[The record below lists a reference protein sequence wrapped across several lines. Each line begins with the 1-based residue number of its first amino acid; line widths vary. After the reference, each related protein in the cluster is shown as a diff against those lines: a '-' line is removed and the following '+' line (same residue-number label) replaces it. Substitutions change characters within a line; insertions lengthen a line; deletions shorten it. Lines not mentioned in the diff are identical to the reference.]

1 MSIDSK
7 LRKSDGINT
16 TINVIHI
23 LKFLAKTKIY

>member
-16 TINVIHI
+16 IIKVGHI
-23 LKFLAKTKIY
+23 LNFLAKTIMY